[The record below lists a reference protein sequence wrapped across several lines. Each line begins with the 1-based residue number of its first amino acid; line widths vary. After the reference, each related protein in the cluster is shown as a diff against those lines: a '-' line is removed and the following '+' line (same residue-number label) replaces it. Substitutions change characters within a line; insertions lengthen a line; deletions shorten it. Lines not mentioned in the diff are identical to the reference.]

1 MRVVNLANYGGE
13 YPGSFIPML
22 RAIALECRARGWQA
36 DLVFDPA
43 ASERRWLPELRDAGI
58 AVHFSPPV
66 RDRREVARWLEE
78 ELLAGDDG
86 PVLLHAHF
94 TAFDLPAVAVARRR
108 PRTTVIWHVHTPL
121 LRSRSAWLRNALKF
135 ATAGRRVARLL
146 PVTPELGDDVRRRL
160 APRGRVEFF
169 GNAIDCE
176 RFPLATPE
184 ERERARAQ
192 YGVADASGPVL
203 VHFGWDWERKA
214 GDLFIATV
222 VELRRRG
229 VEAVGVTVGGGERAT
244 ATAERLAVSDAIRV
258 LGPQDR
264 VGDLYAAADVFVSCS
279 RAEGMPFSM
288 LEAVARGTPVVATD
302 IPGQRLV
309 AERLPAARIGAATPE
324 AQADLV
330 EQALARPAAERAES
344 RATMERELDVRP
356 WARRLADLYEREAA
370 PG

>member
-1 MRVVNLANYGGE
+1 
-13 YPGSFIPML
+13 ML
-22 RAIALECRARGWQA
+22 RAIALESRSRGWEA

-43 ASERRWLPELRDAGI
+43 ARDRRWLPELEAAGI
-58 AVHFSPPV
+58 PVHFSPPIA
-66 RDRREVARWLEE
+66 DRGEVARWLG
-78 ELLAGDDG
+78 ELLAGDPG
-86 PVLLHAHF
+86 PVLLHTHF

-160 APRGRVEFF
+160 APGRRVEFF

-176 RFPLATPE
+176 RFSLVTPE

-192 YGVADASGPVL
+192 FGLADAAGPVL
-203 VHFGWDWERKA
+203 VHFGWDWERKG
-214 GDLFIATV
+214 GDLFLAIVA
-222 VELRRRG
+222 ELRSRG
-229 VEAVGVTVGGGERAT
+229 VEATGVTVGGGERAS
-244 ATAERLAVSDAIRV
+244 ASVERLGMGDAVRL

-288 LEAVARGTPVVATD
+288 LEAIARGTPVVATD

-309 AERLPAARIGAATPE
+309 AERLAAARLGPASAV
-324 AQADLV
+324 ALADLV
-330 EQALARPAAERAES
+330 EESLARPPGERAES

-356 WARRLADLYEREAA
+356 WARRLADLYERVS
-370 PG
+370 GGG